1 MTAILLSEMKL
12 KAKEL
17 LLLIFLIGLNPTSGE
32 NYTSLPVRLTLND
45 LEKLKISLRATS
57 SNIFKELEKDGVIN
71 WNRKNHRIEIS
82 KEWVKSQL
90 QQDQN
95 KVLEKFYEI
104 LIRQ

>member
-1 MTAILLSEMKL
+1 MTAILLSKMRL

-17 LLLIFLIGLNPTSGE
+17 LLLIFLIGLNPDGGG

-45 LEKLKISLRATS
+45 LEKLKVSLRATS

-71 WNRKNHRIEIS
+71 WNRKNHRIEINS
-82 KEWVKSQL
+82 DWIKQQL

-104 LIRQ
+104 LIKQ